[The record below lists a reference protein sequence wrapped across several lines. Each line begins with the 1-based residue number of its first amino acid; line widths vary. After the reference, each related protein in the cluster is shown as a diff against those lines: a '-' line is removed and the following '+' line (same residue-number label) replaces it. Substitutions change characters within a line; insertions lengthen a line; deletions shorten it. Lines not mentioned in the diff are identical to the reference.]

1 MWTEEGDWAAAEL
14 NIRRSPGFTTRRTT
28 VRAATL
34 RGARFLQRHS
44 RPLSE
49 PSAGVVS
56 SSRTPMSTTLRRALA
71 AAIVFAAGVAVGGSR
86 LLDRTV
92 VRHADAQTSATQAPL
107 TAEEQNV
114 IRVAR
119 QVTPTVVSIVAPNVG
134 SGSGAVI
141 RRDGMILTNAHV
153 VGSARTVQVGL
164 ADGRKVVGTVLG
176 RDRGLDVAVV
186 RISVNDVPVA
196 PLGNS
201 DQLQVGQLAI
211 AVGNPLGL
219 ERTVTTGVISA
230 LNRPARTLG
239 GETFIQ
245 TDAAI
250 SPGNSGGPL
259 VDSRGA
265 VIGINTAE
273 LLGQGVQGLGF
284 AIPIN
289 VAMAMANQ
297 VLATGRYVRPFL
309 GIAFN
314 DVDADLASQFRLPV
328 REGVLVTD
336 VQAGSPAAA
345 GGLREQDIITR
356 VNDTPIAMGGDLRRI
371 LRGLKPGDEARLTVV
386 RPPNGARATVSVRL
400 GRIAE

>member
-1 MWTEEGDWAAAEL
+1 M
-14 NIRRSPGFTTRRTT
+14 SS
-28 VRAATL
+28 TL
-34 RGARFLQRHS
+34 PRVLTGAVIF
-44 RPLSE
+44 
-49 PSAGVVS
+49 V
-56 SSRTPMSTTLRRALA
+56 
-71 AAIVFAAGVAVGGSR
+71 AGVALGGSR
-86 LLDRTV
+86 LFDRPV
-92 VRHADAQTSATQAPL
+92 VRNADAQPSAPQGPL
-107 TAEEQNV
+107 TTEEQNV

-119 QVTPTVVSIVAPNVG
+119 QVTPTVVSITVPNFG
-134 SGSGAVI
+134 AGSGAVI

-153 VGSARTVQVGL
+153 VGTARTVQVGL
-164 ADGRKVVGTVLG
+164 ADGRKVQGTVLG

-186 RISVNDVPVA
+186 RIPVNDAPVA

-230 LNRPARTLG
+230 LNRPGRSLG

-289 VAMAMANQ
+289 LAMEMANQ
-297 VLATGRYVRPFL
+297 VLATGRYVRPYL
-309 GIAFN
+309 GILYG
-314 DVDADLASQFRLPV
+314 DVDADLAAQFRLPV

-345 GGLREQDIITR
+345 GGVRAQDIITR
-356 VNDTPIAMGGDLRRI
+356 INDTEVEMGGDLRRV
-371 LRGLKPGDEARLTVV
+371 LRGLKPGDEVRLTVV
-386 RPPNGARATVSVRL
+386 RPPNGARSTVTVRL

>member
-1 MWTEEGDWAAAEL
+1 
-14 NIRRSPGFTTRRTT
+14 
-28 VRAATL
+28 
-34 RGARFLQRHS
+34 
-44 RPLSE
+44 
-49 PSAGVVS
+49 
-56 SSRTPMSTTLRRALA
+56 MSTTLRRIIA
-71 AAIVFAAGVAVGGSR
+71 AAIVFVVGVAVGSR
-86 LLDRTV
+86 FFNRPV
-92 VRHADAQTSATQAPL
+92 VRYADAQPNAAQTPL

-119 QVTPTVVSIVAPNVG
+119 HVTPTVVSIVVPNFG

-153 VGSARTVQVGL
+153 VGSARQVQVGL
-164 ADGRKVVGTVLG
+164 ADGRKVAGTVLG
-176 RDRGLDVAVV
+176 RDAGLDVAVV
-186 RISVNDVPVA
+186 RIPVNDVPVA

-201 DQLQVGQLAI
+201 DQLQVGQIAI

-230 LNRPARTLG
+230 LNRPGRTLG

-289 VAMAMANQ
+289 LAMEMANQ
-297 VLATGRYVRPFL
+297 VLATGRYVRPYI
-309 GIAFN
+309 GILYG
-314 DVDADLASQFRLPV
+314 DVDEDLASQFRLPV
-328 REGVLVTD
+328 KAGVLVTD
-336 VQAGSPAAA
+336 VSRGSPAANA
-345 GGLREQDIITR
+345 GVRPQDIITHINGTA
-356 VNDTPIAMGGDLRRI
+356 VQIGGDLRRV
-371 LRGLKPGDEARLTVV
+371 LRGLKPGDEVRLTVV
-386 RPPNGARATVSVRL
+386 RPPNGERATLTVRL
-400 GRIAE
+400 GRYPE

>member
-1 MWTEEGDWAAAEL
+1 MKTPARIVLGALLFGAGL
-14 NIRRSPGFTTRRTT
+14 
-28 VRAATL
+28 AT
-34 RGARFLQRHS
+34 
-44 RPLSE
+44 
-49 PSAGVVS
+49 
-56 SSRTPMSTTLRRALA
+56 
-71 AAIVFAAGVAVGGSR
+71 GVAVMR
-86 LLDRTV
+86 HTV
-92 VRHADAQTSATQAPL
+92 RDATAAQAAATEASL
-107 TAEEQNV
+107 TAEEQIV

-119 QVTPTVVSIVAPNVG
+119 QITPAVVSIVVPNYG

-141 RRDGMILTNAHV
+141 RKDGMILTNAHV
-153 VGSARTVQVGL
+153 VGTARTVQVGL

-176 RDRGLDVAVV
+176 RDPGLDVAVV
-186 RISVNDVPVA
+186 RIPNNDVPVA

-230 LNRPARTLG
+230 VNRPGRTLG

-259 VDSRGA
+259 VDSRGN
-265 VIGINTAE
+265 VIGINSAE
-273 LLGQGVQGLGF
+273 LLGQGVSGLGF

-289 VAMAMANQ
+289 LAMAMAGQ

-309 GIAFN
+309 GIQFS

-328 REGVLVTD
+328 RQGVLITD
-336 VQAGSPAAA
+336 VLRGSPAAT

-356 VNDTPIAMGGDLRRI
+356 VNDTPVAMGGDLRRV
-371 LRGLKPGDEARLTVV
+371 LRGMKPGDTARLTVV
-386 RPPNGARATVSVRL
+386 RPPNGSRETLNVRL
-400 GRIAE
+400 GQTSE

>member
-1 MWTEEGDWAAAEL
+1 MT
-14 NIRRSPGFTTRRTT
+14 TT
-28 VRAATL
+28 VRL
-34 RGARFLQRHS
+34 
-44 RPLSE
+44 
-49 PSAGVVS
+49 
-56 SSRTPMSTTLRRALA
+56 ALA
-71 AAIVFAAGVAVGGSR
+71 GAIVFAAGIAVGGSH
-86 LLDRTV
+86 LLDRAI
-92 VRHADAQTSATQAPL
+92 VRSAEAQQNASQAPL
-107 TAEEQNV
+107 TSEEQTV

-119 QVTPTVVSIVAPNVG
+119 QVTPTVVSIVVPQYG

-153 VGSARTVQVGL
+153 VGTARSVQVGL
-164 ADGRKVVGTVLG
+164 ADGRKVTGTVLG
-176 RDRGLDVAVV
+176 RDVGLDVAVV
-186 RISVNDVPVA
+186 RIPVNDAPVA

-230 LNRPARTLG
+230 VNRPGRTLG

-259 VDSRGA
+259 VDSRGN
-265 VIGINTAE
+265 VIGINSAE
-273 LLGQGVQGLGF
+273 LLGQGVSGLGF

-289 VAMAMANQ
+289 LAMAMAGQ

-309 GIAFN
+309 GIAFS

-328 REGVLVTD
+328 RQGVLITD
-336 VQAGSPAAA
+336 VQRGSPAAT

-356 VNDTPIAMGGDLRRI
+356 VNDMPVTMGGDLRRV
-371 LRGLKPGDEARLTVV
+371 LRGMKPGDTARLTVV
-386 RPPNGARATVSVRL
+386 RPPNGSRATITVRL
-400 GRIAE
+400 GQTSE

>member
-1 MWTEEGDWAAAEL
+1 MT
-14 NIRRSPGFTTRRTT
+14 
-28 VRAATL
+28 
-34 RGARFLQRHS
+34 
-44 RPLSE
+44 
-49 PSAGVVS
+49 
-56 SSRTPMSTTLRRALA
+56 TTLRLALA
-71 AAIVFAAGVAVGGSR
+71 GAIVFAAGIAVGGSHV
-86 LLDRTV
+86 LDRAI
-92 VRHADAQTSATQAPL
+92 VRSAEAQQNASQAPL
-107 TAEEQNV
+107 TSEEQTV

-119 QVTPTVVSIVAPNVG
+119 QVTPTVVSIVVPQYG

-153 VGSARTVQVGL
+153 VGTARSVQVGL
-164 ADGRKVVGTVLG
+164 ADGRKVTGTVLG
-176 RDRGLDVAVV
+176 RDVGLDVAVV
-186 RISVNDVPVA
+186 RIPVNDAPVA

-219 ERTVTTGVISA
+219 ERTVTTGVVSA
-230 LNRPARTLG
+230 VNRPGRTLG

-259 VDSRGA
+259 VDSRGN
-265 VIGINTAE
+265 VIGINSAE
-273 LLGQGVQGLGF
+273 LLGQGVSGLGF

-289 VAMAMANQ
+289 LAMAMAGQ

-309 GIAFN
+309 GIAFS

-328 REGVLVTD
+328 RQGVLITD
-336 VQAGSPAAA
+336 VQRGSPAAA

-356 VNDTPIAMGGDLRRI
+356 VNDMPVAMGGDLRRV
-371 LRGLKPGDEARLTVV
+371 LRGMKPGDTARLTVV
-386 RPPNGARATVSVRL
+386 RPPNGSRATITVRL
-400 GRIAE
+400 GQTSE

>member
-1 MWTEEGDWAAAEL
+1 M
-14 NIRRSPGFTTRRTT
+14 
-28 VRAATL
+28 
-34 RGARFLQRHS
+34 
-44 RPLSE
+44 
-49 PSAGVVS
+49 S
-56 SSRTPMSTTLRRALA
+56 STLRRVLA
-71 AAIVFAAGVAVGGSR
+71 AVIVFAAGFAVARTR
-86 LLDRTV
+86 LFDRPV
-92 VRHADAQTSATQAPL
+92 VRYADAQPAASQTPL
-107 TAEEQNV
+107 TDDEQNV

-119 QVTPTVVSIVAPNVG
+119 QVTPTVVSITVPNFG
-134 SGSGAVI
+134 AGSGAVI

-164 ADGRKVVGTVLG
+164 ADGRRVEGTVLG
-176 RDRGLDVAVV
+176 RDAGLDVAVV
-186 RISVNDVPVA
+186 RIPVNDAPVA

-201 DQLQVGQLAI
+201 DRLQVGQLAI

-230 LNRPARTLG
+230 LNRPGRALG

-289 VAMAMANQ
+289 LAMEMANQ
-297 VLATGRYVRPFL
+297 VLATGRYVRPYL
-309 GIAFN
+309 GILYGDIDEN
-314 DVDADLASQFRLPV
+314 LASQFRLPV
-328 REGVLVTD
+328 KEGVIVTD
-336 VQAGSPAAA
+336 VQRGSPAAA
-345 GGLREQDIITR
+345 GGLRPQDIITR
-356 VNDTPIAMGGDLRRI
+356 INDTPVEMGGDLRRV
-371 LRGLKPGDEARLTVV
+371 LRGLKPGDEVQLTVV
-386 RPPNGARATVSVRL
+386 RPPNGSRATVNVRL
-400 GRIAE
+400 GRAPD

>member
-1 MWTEEGDWAAAEL
+1 MT
-14 NIRRSPGFTTRRTT
+14 TT
-28 VRAATL
+28 VRL
-34 RGARFLQRHS
+34 
-44 RPLSE
+44 
-49 PSAGVVS
+49 
-56 SSRTPMSTTLRRALA
+56 ALA
-71 AAIVFAAGVAVGGSR
+71 GAIVFAAGIAVGGSH
-86 LLDRTV
+86 LLDRAI
-92 VRHADAQTSATQAPL
+92 VRSAEAQPNASQAPL
-107 TAEEQNV
+107 TSEEQTV
-114 IRVAR
+114 IRVAW
-119 QVTPTVVSIVAPNVG
+119 QVTPTVVSIVVPQYG

-153 VGSARTVQVGL
+153 VGTARSVEVGR
-164 ADGRKVVGTVLG
+164 ADGRKVTGTVLG
-176 RDRGLDVAVV
+176 RDVGLDVAVV
-186 RISVNDVPVA
+186 RIPVNDAPVA

-230 LNRPARTLG
+230 VNRPGRTLG

-259 VDSRGA
+259 VDSRGN
-265 VIGINTAE
+265 VIGINSAE
-273 LLGQGVQGLGF
+273 LLGQGVSGLGF

-289 VAMAMANQ
+289 LAMAMAGQ

-309 GIAFN
+309 GIQFS

-328 REGVLVTD
+328 RQGVLITD
-336 VQAGSPAAA
+336 VLRGSPAAT

-356 VNDTPIAMGGDLRRI
+356 VNDTPVAMGGDLRRV
-371 LRGLKPGDEARLTVV
+371 LRGMKPGDTARLTVV
-386 RPPNGARATVSVRL
+386 RPPNGSRETLNVRL
-400 GRIAE
+400 GQTSE

>member
-1 MWTEEGDWAAAEL
+1 M
-14 NIRRSPGFTTRRTT
+14 TTT
-28 VRAATL
+28 
-34 RGARFLQRHS
+34 F
-44 RPLSE
+44 
-49 PSAGVVS
+49 
-56 SSRTPMSTTLRRALA
+56 RRALA
-71 AAIVFAAGVAVGGSR
+71 GAVIFVAGVAIGGSR
-86 LLDRTV
+86 LLDRPV
-92 VRHADAQTSATQAPL
+92 VRDAVAQPTASQAPL
-107 TAEEQNV
+107 TTEEQTV

-119 QVTPTVVSIVAPNVG
+119 QVTPTVVSIVVPNYG

-153 VGSARTVQVGL
+153 VGNARTVQVGL
-164 ADGRKVVGTVLG
+164 ADGRKVAGTVLG
-176 RDRGLDVAVV
+176 RDAGLDVAVV
-186 RISVNDVPVA
+186 RIPISDAPTA

-230 LNRPARTLG
+230 VNRPGRTLG

-259 VDSRGA
+259 VDSRGN
-265 VIGINTAE
+265 VVGINSAE
-273 LLGQGVQGLGF
+273 LLGQGVSGLGF

-289 VAMAMANQ
+289 LAMEMANQ

-309 GIAFN
+309 GIAFS

-328 REGVLVTD
+328 REGVLITD
-336 VQAGSPAAA
+336 VQRGSPAAA

-356 VNDTPIAMGGDLRRI
+356 INDTPVAMGGDVRRVLRSM
-371 LRGLKPGDEARLTVV
+371 KPGNSVRLTVV
-386 RPPNGARATVSVRL
+386 RPPNGSRATLNVRL
-400 GRIAE
+400 GQTTEP

>member
-1 MWTEEGDWAAAEL
+1 MT
-14 NIRRSPGFTTRRTT
+14 
-28 VRAATL
+28 
-34 RGARFLQRHS
+34 
-44 RPLSE
+44 
-49 PSAGVVS
+49 
-56 SSRTPMSTTLRRALA
+56 TTLRFALA
-71 AAIVFAAGVAVGGSR
+71 GAIIFAAGIALGGSG
-86 LLDRTV
+86 LV
-92 VRHADAQTSATQAPL
+92 VRPLARRADAQSSASQAPL
-107 TAEEQNV
+107 TGDEQTV

-119 QVTPTVVSIVAPNVG
+119 QVTPTVVSIIVPQQG
-134 SGSGAVI
+134 SGSGVVI

-153 VGSARTVQVGL
+153 VGNARTVQVGL

-176 RDRGLDVAVV
+176 RDRGLDVAVI
-186 RISVNDVPVA
+186 RIPVSDAPVA

-211 AVGNPLGL
+211 AIGNPLGL

-230 LNRPARTLG
+230 LNRPGRALG

-289 VAMAMANQ
+289 LAMEMANQ
-297 VLATGRYVRPFL
+297 VLATGRYVRPYL
-309 GIAFN
+309 GILYGDIDEN
-314 DVDADLASQFRLPV
+314 LAAQFRLPV
-328 REGVLVTD
+328 QEG
-336 VQAGSPAAA
+336 
-345 GGLREQDIITR
+345 
-356 VNDTPIAMGGDLRRI
+356 
-371 LRGLKPGDEARLTVV
+371 
-386 RPPNGARATVSVRL
+386 
-400 GRIAE
+400 